1 MKWKVGAA
9 LMALV
14 FVVGMIP
21 VVLSAGSSGSLTS
34 VLSGDHEIVMQV
46 DDKRALLDGK
56 EVTLVDDAGSATPP
70 RRDESGA
77 VTVPI
82 GVLSEALQIEVE
94 WDAAGKVATLT
105 RDWTTAT
112 LTIDSNE
119 MAVTQ
124 KDVTTSVVL
133 PCAVTTSDW
142 AVYVPVEKVAEMM
155 GCSVKILPA
164 VEGDLIVLSTES
176 EGPDEKALAK
186 LTEKALA
193 LCGPTY
199 EMVEKNALIVRKG
212 SAHAIVNGETV
223 ELEAAVLAS
232 GEVAEGAPAGLWLP
246 VSAASQLTGETVSYN
261 ESKQRLEGANSK
273 VDVTVYSVDEVPY
286 CQVALLAEAAGAN
299 MSLIGQ
305 YTVGVLTP
313 YDWQNDASIAERLVA
328 SADALPDV
336 LPPIPEAEHYI
347 ALTFDDGPTGGEDGV
362 TMRLLDGLKER
373 NAHATFFLCGYRIK
387 DFNVMMDRY
396 LAEGHELG
404 NHTMDHKNLTKL
416 SKSEV
421 REQVDSNNDL
431 IASYAGQPATVMRC
445 VGGASN
451 DTVKAAM
458 KESGMP
464 MIQWSVDTEDWKYRD
479 ADRICSVIVNEAK
492 DGDIVLM
499 HDLRECTLEGVLRAI
514 DILSERG
521 YAFVTVSELAQ
532 IKGVELEPGVMYN
545 NFRDS

>member
-21 VVLSAGSSGSLTS
+21 VVLSAGSSGSLNS
-34 VLSGDHEIVMQV
+34 VLSGDHEIVMQI

-56 EVTLVDDAGSATPP
+56 EVTLVDDAGAATPP

-94 WDAAGKVATLT
+94 WDATGKVATMT

-112 LTIDSNE
+112 LTVDSNE

-133 PCAVTTSDW
+133 PCAVTTSNW
-142 AVYVPVEKVAEMM
+142 AVYVPVEKVAGIM
-155 GCSVKILPA
+155 GCSAKFLPA
-164 VEGDLIVLSTES
+164 AEGDLIVLSTKS
-176 EGPDEKALAK
+176 EGLDERALAK
-186 LTEKALA
+186 LTEKALK

-199 EMVEKNALIVRKG
+199 EMVAENALIVRKG

-246 VSAASQLTGETVSYN
+246 VSAAPQLTGETVSYN
-261 ESKQRLEGANSK
+261 ESKQRLEGVNTK
-273 VDVTVYSVDEVPY
+273 VDVTVYAVDDVPY

-313 YDWQNDASIAERLVA
+313 YDWQNDAAIAERLVA
-328 SADALPDV
+328 SADELPDV

-347 ALTFDDGPTGGEDGV
+347 ALTFDDGPTGGEGGI

-387 DFNVMMDRY
+387 DFNLMMDRY

-421 REQVDSNNDL
+421 RQQVDSNNDL

-479 ADRICSVIVNEAK
+479 ADRICRVIVDQAK

-545 NFRDS
+545 NLRDS

>member
-1 MKWKVGAA
+1 MKWKIGAA

-77 VTVPI
+77 VVVPI
-82 GVLSEALQIEVE
+82 GVMSEALQIEVE

-142 AVYVPVEKVAEMM
+142 AVYVPVETVAEMM

-313 YDWQNDASIAERLVA
+313 YDWQNDAAIAERLVA
-328 SADALPDV
+328 SANALPDV

-431 IASYAGQPATVMRC
+431 IESYAGQPATVMRC

-479 ADRICSVIVNEAK
+479 ADHICDVIVNEAK